1 MNVLSHDCRNTDV
14 SLRQVLQQTGTC
26 LTQLS
31 EKILD
36 LEHTIWEVPTPL
48 GEPVVQANALQAL
61 DFMKQAT
68 DDLAALLE
76 RLGNAVPPAF
86 EVSEIDV
93 INPMKLEILR
103 QIISTNAND
112 VNTADN
118 RTEKQE
124 VELF

>member
-1 MNVLSHDCRNTDV
+1 MNVLPRNSRNTEV
-14 SLRQVLQQTGTC
+14 SLSQVLQQTGTC

-36 LEHTIWEVPTPL
+36 LEHTIWGVPTPL
-48 GEPVVQANALQAL
+48 GEHVTHANALQAL

-68 DDLAALLE
+68 DDLAGLLE

-86 EVSEIDV
+86 AISESDV
-93 INPMKLEILR
+93 ISPMKLEILR
-103 QIISTNAND
+103 QVISTNAND
-112 VNTADN
+112 LNAVENHM
-118 RTEKQE
+118 EKQE